1 MIPGTDERRLRS
13 RTSAHAIFNISGQ
26 CWHCS
31 VFEKY
36 QNMYIYIYTVYTSL
50 TQSFA
55 FSWLLPLLTIIQSR
69 RSEVIIFHTNPY
81 GRPKKRITWSW
92 MSWLDPG
99 NSCKFNDWWTS
110 WSKTVCR
117 HLPPDPP
124 LDHPYL
130 GLSQDWGRPKIAK
143 FDGEIN
149 SWTNPRVWVGCP
161 APLILQTICSW
172 SEFFISHLIS
182 CVCEMFVTDP
192 QWIISRCVL

>member
-81 GRPKKRITWSW
+81 GRPKNESPDHECHDWTLETVASSTTGEHPEAKRFAGIFHRT
-92 MSWLDPG
+92 LH
-99 NSCKFNDWWTS
+99 WT
-110 WSKTVCR
+110 T
-117 HLPPDPP
+117 
-124 LDHPYL
+124 
-130 GLSQDWGRPKIAK
+130 
-143 FDGEIN
+143 
-149 SWTNPRVWVGCP
+149 
-161 APLILQTICSW
+161 LI
-172 SEFFISHLIS
+172 
-182 CVCEMFVTDP
+182 
-192 QWIISRCVL
+192 

>member
-1 MIPGTDERRLRS
+1 MLALFCFRE
-13 RTSAHAIFNISGQ
+13 IS
-26 CWHCS
+26 
-31 VFEKY
+31 KY
-36 QNMYIYIYTVYTSL
+36 VYIYCIYFTNSKFCLLVATTPTNHHSVTS
-50 TQSFA
+50 Q
-55 FSWLLPLLTIIQSR
+55 
-69 RSEVIIFHTNPY
+69 RSHHISYKPIRT
-81 GRPKKRITWSW
+81 PKKRITWSW

-161 APLILQTICSW
+161 ALLILQTICSW

-192 QWIISRCVL
+192 QWIIPRCVL